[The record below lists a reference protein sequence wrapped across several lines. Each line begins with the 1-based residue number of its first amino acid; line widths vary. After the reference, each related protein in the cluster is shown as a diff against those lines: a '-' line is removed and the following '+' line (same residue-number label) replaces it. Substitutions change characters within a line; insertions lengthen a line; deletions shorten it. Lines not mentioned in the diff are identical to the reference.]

1 MAVSVRVRIAPSPTG
16 FAHLGTA
23 STALYNVLFSRQNH
37 GTFVLRI
44 DDTDM
49 ERNRPEYEALI
60 YDSLRWLDLGWD
72 EGPDHGGPF
81 APYRQSERL
90 DIYKEEAARLLKDEK
105 AYRSEEH
112 TSELQSQSNIVC
124 RLLPEKKI
132 TAEVGQ
138 QTQLD
143 LRIVGRQQKPP
154 SRRDERLAN
163 FAAVFGADR
172 DVLPVRVAGAE
183 PARGGHRP

>member
-90 DIYKEEAARLLKDEK
+90 DIYKEEAARLLKDERS
-105 AYRSEEH
+105 YRCYCTPEEL
-112 TSELQSQSNIVC
+112 E
-124 RLLPEKKI
+124 
-132 TAEVGQ
+132 AE
-138 QTQLD
+138 
-143 LRIVGRQQKPP
+143 
-154 SRRDERLAN
+154 RR
-163 FAAVFGADR
+163 
-172 DVLPVRVAGAE
+172 
-183 PARGGHRP
+183 